1 MRIKRSIPKQNS
13 LPKELSTSSCSPDLK
28 EEIIDLD
35 DLVNDEA
42 FEEELDE
49 LNDHEM
55 VIDESKSQ
63 LPLLLKRDEKVVNAI
78 LTKIEEEEKWCVR
91 KSKAIIH

>member
-1 MRIKRSIPKQNS
+1 
-13 LPKELSTSSCSPDLK
+13 
-28 EEIIDLD
+28 
-35 DLVNDEA
+35 
-42 FEEELDE
+42 
-49 LNDHEM
+49 
-55 VIDESKSQ
+55 